1 MTSSFELQ
9 LDRLRDLIARVG
21 PEPLFAAPLVT
32 PENAWFPDRWSPDLE
47 CVRRI
52 LLRMAEVAGLSD
64 LDVEVMGFPEETAE
78 TQMPASL
85 LERRSESG
93 AVGLFYGIHDGCAWF
108 GIEESQLQ
116 TPKRLIG
123 VLAHELAHA
132 WRQVRGVQLT
142 PRRDEEECTD
152 LTTVVLGFGI
162 LLCNT
167 AYEYQ
172 VESTVLPGGYATT
185 RWRHSRM
192 GYLSVPDLVGLLAC
206 WVMLKDLPPAD
217 VRRHLHMTQADEFD
231 TAWERLSGIDLLE
244 RLGIPAVP
252 ELAAAIPE
260 GARPREFTLGRAAR
274 NIHACVARLVEL
286 AGDDGGFVAE
296 PLPFPERVLSLPHR
310 TLATWGRISAA
321 GSWARSLALV
331 SDPEW
336 DTQAVVLIAQTGNE
350 FGRHALG
357 HVRDR
362 QVADGHAMRAWFATL
377 FERGSRLRPLLSPSL
392 PTYVTEV
399 VGAGAIG
406 ARQLESVFRSIAEDA
421 DADQVVSETEWLI
434 QHRTHSMMRLDLE
447 RTQGGIP
454 RVRSTGQAD
463 TKRWWT
469 AVSDAKH
476 VEVELS
482 GVEWYTASLHSKSA
496 VRWSEPG
503 TEDGSSG

>member
-21 PEPLFAAPLVT
+21 PEVLFAAPLVT

-52 LLRMAEVAGLSD
+52 LLRMAEVAGLAD
-64 LDVEVMGFPEETAE
+64 LDVEVAGFPEEKAE
-78 TQMPASL
+78 TQMPVSL
-85 LERRSESG
+85 LDRRSESG
-93 AVGLFYGIHDGCAWF
+93 AAGLFYGIHDGCAWF
-108 GIEESQLQ
+108 GIEEGQLL

-123 VLAHELAHA
+123 ILAHELAHA

-152 LTTVVLGFGI
+152 MTTIVLGFGI

-172 VESTVLPGGYATT
+172 VETTVVPGGYATT

-206 WVMLKDLPPAD
+206 WAMLKDLPPAD
-217 VRRHLHMTQADEFD
+217 VRRHLHMAQADEFD
-231 TAWERLSGIDLLE
+231 AAWKRLSRIDVFE

-286 AGDDGGFVAE
+286 VGDDGGLVAE

-336 DTQAVVLIAQTGNE
+336 DTQAVVLIAQTGSE

-362 QVADGHAMRAWFATL
+362 QVADSHAIHAWFIKL
-377 FERGSRLRPLLSPSL
+377 FERGSGFRTLLSPSL
-392 PTYVTEV
+392 PTFVAEV
-399 VGAGAIG
+399 VTTGVIG
-406 ARQLESVFRSIAEDA
+406 ERQLEQVFRSIAEDA
-421 DADQVVSETEWLI
+421 DPDEVASETQWLHQNRVHTMI
-434 QHRTHSMMRLDLE
+434 RLDLE

-454 RVRSTGQAD
+454 RVPAGGVAD
-463 TKRWWT
+463 TKRWWE
-469 AVSDAKH
+469 AVSDATH
-476 VEVELS
+476 VGNELS
-482 GVEWYTASLHSKSA
+482 GVELYTASLRSKSA
-496 VRWSEPG
+496 VDWTEPG
-503 TEDGSSG
+503 PEDGGSG